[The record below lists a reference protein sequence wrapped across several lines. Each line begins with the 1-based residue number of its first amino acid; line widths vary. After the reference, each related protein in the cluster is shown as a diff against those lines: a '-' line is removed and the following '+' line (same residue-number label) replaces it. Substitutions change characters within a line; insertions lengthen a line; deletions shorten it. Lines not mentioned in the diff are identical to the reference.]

1 MPAEVQSTHRI
12 HGCAFSL
19 NTVDPCLDLCAVKD
33 RQSLSESDSTE
44 KRTGAD
50 LAHILYISLPW
61 VSNELNKGGF
71 IFMPVFG
78 KLAYYVFH
86 SETGMS

>member
-1 MPAEVQSTHRI
+1 
-12 HGCAFSL
+12 
-19 NTVDPCLDLCAVKD
+19 VDPCLDLCAVKD
-33 RQSLSESDSTE
+33 RQSLSESDWTE

-50 LAHILYISLPW
+50 LAHIINISLPW
-61 VSNELNKGGF
+61 VSNERNKGGF

-86 SETGMS
+86 CETGMS